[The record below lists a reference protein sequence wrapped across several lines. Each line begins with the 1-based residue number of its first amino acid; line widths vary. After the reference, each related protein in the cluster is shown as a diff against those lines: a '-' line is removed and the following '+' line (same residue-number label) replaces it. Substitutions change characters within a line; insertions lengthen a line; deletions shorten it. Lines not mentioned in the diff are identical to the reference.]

1 MRLII
6 EADFKIDEIDEEQS
20 KQLEDFSVRFSK
32 DQDSIVIHE
41 QKIDLEMSDMED
53 FLDVLYWN
61 VENNKKVHL
70 YRYERER
77 YVLKLLD

>member
-32 DQDSIVIHE
+32 EQDSIVIHE

-53 FLDVLYWN
+53 SIEDFLIGDIAQ
-61 VENNKKVHL
+61 
-70 YRYERER
+70 YRSDF
-77 YVLKLLD
+77 VP

>member
-6 EADFKIDEIDEEQS
+6 EADFKIDEIDEDQA

-32 DQDSIVIHE
+32 EQDSIVIHE

-53 FLDVLYWN
+53 FLDILYWN
-61 VENNKKVHL
+61 VENNKQVHL